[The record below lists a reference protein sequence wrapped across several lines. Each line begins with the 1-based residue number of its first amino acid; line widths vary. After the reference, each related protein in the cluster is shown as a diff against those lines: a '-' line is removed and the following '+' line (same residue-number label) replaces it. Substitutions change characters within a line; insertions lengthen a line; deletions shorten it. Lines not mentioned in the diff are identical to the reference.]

1 MTMLDKII
9 LQTRE
14 DLAKRKKV
22 MALRDFR
29 DLEEYHR
36 PRRSLKA
43 ALRGDDVRI
52 LAEIKKASP
61 SKGLIR
67 EAFDPQRIAA
77 QYQEGG
83 ASAISVLTDEP
94 FFQGRGEYLTA
105 VSREVTVP
113 VLRKDFIVD
122 VYQIEEARGWGADA
136 ILLIATVLSATQI
149 DELHHAATE
158 TGLECLVEAYHA
170 DDVSKIDFSRV
181 DLFGV
186 NNRDLRTFQVDVHR
200 GVDLLLTAPSHV
212 VKVSESALTTRADI
226 QYLRERGIDAALIG
240 EHFMRQVHPGQAV
253 TDILI
258 R

>member
-1 MTMLDKII
+1 MTVLDQII
-9 LQTRE
+9 VQTRE
-14 DLAKRKKV
+14 DLAKRKKRV
-22 MALRDFR
+22 AMRDFQ
-29 DLEEYHR
+29 DFEDYHR

-43 ALRGDDVRI
+43 ALRGEDVRI

-67 EAFDPQRIAA
+67 EDFDPQRIAA

-94 FFQGRGEYLTA
+94 FFQGKGEYLTA
-105 VSREVTVP
+105 VSREVSIP

-122 VYQIEEARGWGADA
+122 VYQIEEAKAWGADA
-136 ILLIATVLSATQI
+136 ILLIATVLSAAQL
-149 DELHHAATE
+149 DELHHAAAE
-158 TGLECLVEAYHA
+158 LKLECLVEAYDA
-170 DDVSKIDFSRV
+170 DDVTKIDFSRV
-181 DLFGV
+181 DIFGV
-186 NNRDLRTFQVDVHR
+186 NNRDLRTFEVDVHR
-200 GVDLLLTAPSHV
+200 GVDLLLTAPSNV

-226 QYLRERGIDAALIG
+226 QYLRDRGIDAALIG
-240 EHFMRQVHPGQAV
+240 EHFMRQVHPGEAV

>member
-1 MTMLDKII
+1 MTVLDKII
-9 LQTRE
+9 VQTRE
-14 DLAKRKKV
+14 DLAKRKKRIA
-22 MALRDFR
+22 MRDFQ
-29 DLEEYHR
+29 DAEDYHR

-67 EAFDPQRIAA
+67 EDFDPQRIAA

-94 FFQGRGEYLTA
+94 FFQGKGEYLTA
-105 VSREVTVP
+105 VSREVTIP

-122 VYQIEEARGWGADA
+122 VYQIEEAKAWGADA
-136 ILLIATVLSATQI
+136 ILLIATVLSATHL
-149 DELHHAATE
+149 DELHHAAAE
-158 TGLECLVEAYHA
+158 IGLECLVEAYDA
-170 DDVSKIDFSRV
+170 DDVAKIDFSRV
-181 DLFGV
+181 DIFGV
-186 NNRDLRTFQVDVHR
+186 NNRDLRTFEVDVHR
-200 GVDLLLTAPSHV
+200 GVALLNTAPEHV

-226 QYLRERGIDAALIG
+226 QYLRDHRIDAALIG
-240 EHFMRQVHPGQAV
+240 EHFMRQVHPGEAV

>member
-1 MTMLDKII
+1 MTVLDKII
-9 LQTRE
+9 AQTKE
-14 DLAKRKKV
+14 DLVRRKKV
-22 MALRDFR
+22 IAMRDFQ
-29 DLEEYHR
+29 DMEDYHR
-36 PRRSLKA
+36 PRRSLKT

-67 EAFDPQRIAA
+67 ADFDPWHIAA

-83 ASAISVLTDEP
+83 AAAISVLTDEP
-94 FFQGRGEYLTA
+94 FFQGKGEYLTA
-105 VSREVTVP
+105 VSREVTIP

-136 ILLIATVLSATQI
+136 ILLIATVLSASQL
-149 DELHHAATE
+149 DELHHAALE
-158 TGLECLVEAYHA
+158 AGLECLVEAYDA
-170 DDVSKIDFSRV
+170 EDVAKIDFSKV
-181 DLFGV
+181 GLFGV
-186 NNRDLRTFQVDVHR
+186 NNRDLRTFDVDVHR
-200 GVDLLLTAPSHV
+200 GVDLLLTAPENV

-226 QYLRERGIDAALIG
+226 RYLRERGVDAALIG
-240 EHFMRQVHPGQAV
+240 EHFMRQAHPGEAL

>member
-1 MTMLDKII
+1 MTVLDRII
-9 LQTRE
+9 AQTRE
-14 DLAKRKKV
+14 DLAKRKKRIA
-22 MALRDFR
+22 MRDFQ
-29 DLEEYHR
+29 DSEDYHR

-43 ALRGDDVRI
+43 ALRGEDVRI

-67 EAFDPQRIAA
+67 EDFDPQRIAA

-94 FFQGRGEYLTA
+94 FFQGKGEYLTA
-105 VSREVTVP
+105 VSREVTIP

-122 VYQIEEARGWGADA
+122 VYQIEEAKAWGADA
-136 ILLIATVLSATQI
+136 ILLIATVLSAMHL
-149 DELHHAATE
+149 DELHHAAAE
-158 TGLECLVEAYHA
+158 IGLDCLVEAYDA
-170 DDVSKIDFSRV
+170 DDVAKIDFSRV
-181 DLFGV
+181 DIFGV
-186 NNRDLRTFQVDVHR
+186 NNRDLRTFEVDVHR
-200 GVDLLLTAPSHV
+200 GVALLNTAPEQV

-226 QYLRERGIDAALIG
+226 QYLRDHRIDAALIG
-240 EHFMRQVHPGQAV
+240 EHFMRQVHPGEAV